1 MRYFFTPRIWDT
13 QFSDKNISA
22 SAAASLDRWLAKC
35 SAEVCVGW
43 ELPGCFLINFLVV
56 PTLYTVHVFM
66 YVYRYIYKCSKWVT
80 TSYNCSYNWTTPP
93 EFLFINIQLS
103 KTIINWV
110 ITCENPLTG
119 VNLQAINWCS
129 ICKAHLQENQGALT
143 PECLGV
149 FLQISPFIR
158 FIRRYDSARR
168 SIGFYRHVRL
178 LERVSGGALTC

>member
-1 MRYFFTPRIWDT
+1 MRHFLRQGFGIPNFQTKTI
-13 QFSDKNISA
+13 SSA

-43 ELPGCFLINFLVV
+43 ELPWVFNCQFLGGSSIVHCTCF
-56 PTLYTVHVFM
+56 
-66 YVYRYIYKCSKWVT
+66 YVYIYKCSKWVT
-80 TSYNCSYNWTTPP
+80 TSYNSSYNWTTPP

-129 ICKAHLQENQGALT
+129 ICKAHLQENQGAWT

-149 FLQISPFIR
+149 ADFSVHSVHSEIWFGSTFDRILS
-158 FIRRYDSARR
+158 S
-168 SIGFYRHVRL
+168 
-178 LERVSGGALTC
+178 